1 MSDYKMDLG
10 EWMKYKKIKPDGYG
24 GLNYKGSQYTAWQIK
39 KMHKEYLKSV

>member
-1 MSDYKMDLG
+1 MSNDKMDLG

-24 GLNYKGSQYTAWQIK
+24 GLNYKGSQNTAWQIE